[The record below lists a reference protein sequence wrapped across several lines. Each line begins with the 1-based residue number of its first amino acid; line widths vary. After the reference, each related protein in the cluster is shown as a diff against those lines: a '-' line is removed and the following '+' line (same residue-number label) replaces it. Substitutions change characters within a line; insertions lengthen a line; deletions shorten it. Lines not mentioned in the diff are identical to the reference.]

1 MDQIFAI
8 MAAAPKAGYGQWES
22 PGLERDSPAFRRFQG
37 AMQTSLGGDR
47 KVPAV
52 LNDDEI
58 RVLRIEETTSTK
70 GIALARDLVNCPYGR
85 FDVTFASNFWS
96 TNFSH
101 VGGIRTA
108 ANLLR
113 YDAPVAC

>member
-1 MDQIFAI
+1 MDQILAI

-22 PGLERDSPAFRRFQG
+22 PGFAARDSPVLCSFQG
-37 AMQTSLGGDR
+37 AMQTNLGGDR

-58 RVLRIEETTSTK
+58 RVLQIEESTSAK

-85 FDVTFASNFWS
+85 FDVPVASNFCGHQLWS
-96 TNFSH
+96 F
-101 VGGIRTA
+101 G
-108 ANLLR
+108 R
-113 YDAPVAC
+113 YQDRGKSVAR